1 MLLGTFRHASPM
13 SHYPKK
19 RSAPYRRTGNRSST
33 PFGIRLNFKDWL
45 LLAAGGFLGINYL
58 VTPNDNPDA
67 STSSGA
73 YYRYC
78 SDARAAGAAPLYRNQ
93 PGYREGLDRDGDGV
107 ACEPYLGN

>member
-1 MLLGTFRHASPM
+1 MLLGTFRYASPM

-19 RSAPYRRTGNRSST
+19 RSAPYRGTANRSPT

-45 LLAAGGFLGINYL
+45 LLAAVGFLGINYL

-67 STSSGA
+67 STSTGA

-78 SDARAAGAAPLYRNQ
+78 SDARAAGGAPLYRNL

-107 ACEPYLGN
+107 ACEPYIGN